1 LIRNVLP
8 LAAILAL
15 TFSAAAAHAQE
26 NPVTALDKQLSRID
40 LGVSGAGIF
49 NKSTSGPV
57 VATGSENTGQVVGNE
72 PSNTLGALVT
82 VRYVVKPLVGLEFNY
97 GFARY
102 TENFSNVPGIAPSI
116 GVQTKVNEYTIGY
129 LVMPAHAIFGY
140 KPFISA
146 GAGTME
152 FKPTPGGGLG
162 FPTQARATYYYSAG
176 IQQEYFS
183 EHFGFRA
190 SFRENFFLAPDYGQ
204 NFLTIKQH
212 TTTISPTLGFYL
224 KF

>member
-1 LIRNVLP
+1 LIRKVLP

-15 TFSAAAAHAQE
+15 TFSAAVVSAQE
-26 NPVTALDKQLSRID
+26 NPVTALDKQLSRLD
-40 LGVSGAGIF
+40 LGVSGVGIF
-49 NKSTSGPV
+49 NKNSSGTV
-57 VATGSENTGQVVGNE
+57 IATGSENTGQVVGNE
-72 PSNTLGALVT
+72 PSNTLGVLAT

-102 TENFSNVPGIAPSI
+102 TENFSNVPGTEPQI

-129 LVMPAHAIFGY
+129 LLTPAHPIFGY
-140 KPFISA
+140 QPFVSA

-152 FKPTPGGGLG
+152 FKPTAGGGLG
-162 FPTQARATYYYSAG
+162 LSTQARATYYYSAG

-183 EHFGFRA
+183 SHFGLRAAFRQ
-190 SFRENFFLAPDYGQ
+190 NFFLAPDYGQ
-204 NFLTIKQH
+204 NFLTIKQR
-212 TTTISPTLGFYL
+212 TTTTSPTFGFYL